1 MQPVNPLAAILPLG
15 LVLALAACLPGG
27 KTDTAETIPTG
38 AEDFA
43 SYCATCHGAGGTGD
57 GETAASLATKP
68 ANLTTISAR
77 NGGTFPMTRV
87 MAHIW
92 GYAQEDGRV
101 MPRFAPLLDGNLV
114 LFDSGDGIATPTPIR
129 LVQLG
134 QYVQSLQVPKG

>member
-1 MQPVNPLAAILPLG
+1 MLIVPLALIG
-15 LVLALAACLPGG
+15 LLAACLPAGQSA
-27 KTDTAETIPTG
+27 AEAIPTG
-38 AEDFA
+38 AEDFE
-43 SYCATCHGAGGTGD
+43 SYCMRCHGPTGVGNGPD
-57 GETAASLATKP
+57 AAELPTPP
-68 ANLTTISAR
+68 ANLTTIASR

-101 MPRFAPLLDGNLV
+101 MPKFAPLLDGNIV

-134 QYVQSLQVPKG
+134 QYVKGLQVPKG